1 MSKDFANTVLM
12 WEPTRDQGS
21 HFEEIFDPD
30 VKVLLSW
37 RDVEAAVEAG
47 AVVPSEAYALWAY
60 WAAPNS
66 PARLA
71 AQAALVPQSK
81 PGAKP
86 EPHATVV
93 LGTTHETAAQAGQ
106 MLGATLEPL
115 EMLAPKQP
123 KPQPASSA
131 WMRILLG
138 VVLAA
143 LVVWAA
149 GKGLG
154 LWSK

>member
-71 AQAALVPQSK
+71 AQAALVPQTS
-81 PGAKP
+81 PGARV
-86 EPHATVV
+86 EPLATIV
-93 LGTTHETAAQAGQ
+93 LGSADETAASTSQ
-106 MLGATLEPL
+106 LPGAAHEPL

-123 KPQPASSA
+123 KPPLASNPGT
-131 WMRILLG
+131 RILIG
-138 VVLAA
+138 MFLAA
-143 LVVWAA
+143 LLVWAA